1 MKDIIRLDKFLCDM
15 GIGTRSEVKNY
26 IKNGRITFNGEII
39 KTPDKKVN
47 VTQDEVFLDRH
58 SISYSQYEY
67 YMLNKPSGVVSAR
80 IDNVN
85 KTVIELITISKR
97 KDLFPVGRLDKDT
110 EGLLF
115 ITNDGELAH
124 QLLSPKKQI
133 GKKYYAKI
141 KGIATMEDVTV
152 FQEGIRLE
160 EDFLTLPA
168 KLEILQAGDIS
179 EIEVTIYEGKFH
191 QVKRMFLHVGKEVI
205 YLKRISMGNLILD
218 PNLQNGEYRP
228 LTKDEINFL
237 KMK

>member
-141 KGIATMEDVTV
+141 KGIATMEDVKI